1 MNIISYV
8 QDLLNRNKPKDK
20 YATSADYTDVIGKI
34 DEIEKSLE
42 PEKPSLGENKTY
54 DRLTYDAPS
63 DEQITETAKSGL
75 EDYRKKGV
83 ESVENEIAA
92 LIEKYASDK
101 AGNSGSYQKTL
112 KSLSEAY
119 EAAIEEARYDALKR
133 GLARSSVAANTTA
146 ALVGERAAKTAE
158 AAAEYEAAQADV
170 DAKISELD
178 VKRQKAMDDFDIAYT
193 AKLTEEINKLKS
205 EREKLKTEAL
215 KYNNSLTEKEN
226 KEKID
231 KAKAESDLYTEQ
243 LAQKKAEEKLAEGDT
258 ATKEKRYQQIYTV
271 LRDKLLTMSPQ
282 EAKQE
287 ITNNPIYS
295 SYLSKPYYYKL
306 FDEFGR

>member
-170 DAKISELD
+170 D

-193 AKLTEEINKLKS
+193 AKLTEEINKLRS

-295 SYLSKPYYYKL
+295 SYLSKSYYYKL

>member
-54 DRLTYDAPS
+54 DRLEYDAPS

-101 AGNSGSYQKTL
+101 AGNSKSYQKTL

-158 AAAEYEAAQADV
+158 AAAEYKAAQADV

-193 AKLTEEINKLKS
+193 AKLTEEINKLRS

>member
-1 MNIISYV
+1 MW
-8 QDLLNRNKPKDK
+8 
-20 YATSADYTDVIGKI
+20 ASA
-34 DEIEKSLE
+34 
-42 PEKPSLGENKTY
+42 
-54 DRLTYDAPS
+54 R
-63 DEQITETAKSGL
+63 Q
-75 EDYRKKGV
+75 
-83 ESVENEIAA
+83 
-92 LIEKYASDK
+92 
-101 AGNSGSYQKTL
+101 
-112 KSLSEAY
+112 
-119 EAAIEEARYDALKR
+119 
-133 GLARSSVAANTTA
+133 
-146 ALVGERAAKTAE
+146 

-193 AKLTEEINKLKS
+193 AKLTEEINKLRS